1 MKADFYLNKFGI
13 YPPFLKKKPAE
24 NLGLVVVIP
33 AYNEVHLEQSLQAL
47 LNCQKPN
54 CSTEIIVVINAGE
67 NAPAEVINNNLLA
80 AKMINEL
87 AQKSP
92 ESIRLFFIEV
102 NQLPSKH
109 AGVGLARKI
118 GMDEAVR
125 RFDDVNNHEGLIVC
139 FDADS
144 TCEENYLCEIF
155 NHFNKNPKSP
165 ACSIHFEHPLS
176 GSEFSAEVYEAI
188 VDYELHLRYYIEG
201 LRYAGYPYSFH
212 TIGSSMAVRSKIYQ
226 QQGGM
231 NKRKAGEDFYFLH
244 KIIPLGNF
252 TEINT
257 TKVIP
262 SPRPSD
268 RVPFGTGRAV
278 NKILAGGNEELLTY
292 NPEIFEELKKILKQ
306 VYVKKLHLSPSDF
319 SGPVKDFLLQNDFEN
334 KIEEIKQNSSTEEK
348 FLKRFFSWMD
358 GFMVLKLVHFLR
370 DTTYPEL
377 PIKEAAAELLFMK
390 YSLNAESLSTI
401 DLLEHYRRYQR
412 IL

>member
-13 YPPFLKKKPAE
+13 YPPFIKEKPVE

-67 NAPAEVINNNLLA
+67 NSTAEVMNNNFLT
-80 AKMINEL
+80 AKTIKEL

-92 ESIRLFFIEV
+92 ENIRLFSIEV

-125 RFDDVNNHEGLIVC
+125 RFDAVNNQEGVIIC

-144 TCEENYLCEIF
+144 TCEENYLSEIF

-165 ACSIHFEHPLS
+165 ACSIYFEHPLS

-201 LRYAGYPYSFH
+201 LRYADYPYSFH

-231 NKRKAGEDFYFLH
+231 NKRKAGEDFYFLY

-319 SGPVKDFLLQNDFEN
+319 SGPVKNFLLQNDFEN

-358 GFMVLKLVHFLR
+358 GFMVLKLIHFLR

-377 PIKEAAAELLFMK
+377 PIKEAAEELLFRK
-390 YSLNAESLSTI
+390 YSLKAESFSTI
-401 DLLEHYRRYQR
+401 ELLEHYRRYQR
-412 IL
+412 IV

>member
-13 YPPFLKKKPAE
+13 YPPFLKEKPAE

-47 LNCQKPN
+47 VNCERPN

-67 NAPAEVINNNLLA
+67 KAPVEVTNNNLLA

-92 ESIRLFFIEV
+92 EYIRLFYIEV
-102 NQLPSKH
+102 NQLPLKH

-118 GMDEAVR
+118 GMDEAIR
-125 RFDDVNNHEGLIVC
+125 RFDAVNNHEGVVVC

-144 TCEENYLCEIF
+144 TCEENFLSEIF
-155 NHFNKNPKSP
+155 NHFKRNPKSP

-176 GSEFSAEVYEAI
+176 GSEFSAEVYSAI
-188 VDYELHLRYYIEG
+188 IDYELHLRYYIEG

-212 TIGSSMAVRSKIYQ
+212 TIGSSMAVRSRIYQ

-252 TEINT
+252 TEIYT
-257 TKVIP
+257 TKIIP

-292 NPEIFEELKKILKQ
+292 NPEIFEELKKFLQQ
-306 VYVKKLHLSPSDF
+306 VFSKKLQLSPFDF
-319 SGPVKDFLLQNDFEN
+319 SGPVKDFLLQNNFEN
-334 KIEEIKQNSSTEEK
+334 KIIEIKKNSSTEEK

-377 PIKEAAAELLFMK
+377 PIKEAAAELFFRK
-390 YSLNAESLSTI
+390 YSLNAESFSSI

-412 IL
+412 VL